1 MPSTPKNI
9 LLSNSLKET
18 EKIARQLARSVAA
31 KRGERASVIAL
42 SGNLGTGKTSFTKAF
57 LRSLGVKETVSS
69 PTFVL
74 SREYVLSSGKH
85 KKAYHIDIYRLTEK
99 EARVLELKKIF
110 KEKNAIVLIEWAEK
124 IKKLIPKRAIWIY
137 FRHGRTK
144 EHRLINIH
152 PGPY

>member
-1 MPSTPKNI
+1 M
-9 LLSNSLKET
+9 SNSLKET

-57 LRSLGVKETVSS
+57 LRSLGVKEIVSS

-74 SREYVLSSGKH
+74 SREYELKRGKH

-99 EARVLELKKIF
+99 EARVLELKRIF

-124 IKKLIPKRAIWIY
+124 IRKMIPQNAMWIY
-137 FRHGRTK
+137 FKHGKSKKQRTIK
-144 EHRLINIH
+144 IH
-152 PGPY
+152 PRVILTL